1 MPIGI
6 ERENDKIFQIIQL
19 KLYFLRKEKVNSM
32 NETLKKIYEE
42 VASKEDEAIKVL
54 MDVDEE
60 IKKIAEEYESK
71 LDHEELETL
80 QDLLFSAAL
89 AGEQAGFE
97 IGMKFAIQMLKSE

>member
-1 MPIGI
+1 
-6 ERENDKIFQIIQL
+6 
-19 KLYFLRKEKVNSM
+19 M
-32 NETLKKIYEE
+32 NKTLKKIYEE

-54 MDVDEE
+54 TDVDEA
-60 IKKIAEEYESK
+60 IKEFTEEYENK
-71 LDHEELETL
+71 LNHEELEKL

>member
-1 MPIGI
+1 
-6 ERENDKIFQIIQL
+6 
-19 KLYFLRKEKVNSM
+19 M

-60 IKKIAEEYESK
+60 IKKIAEEYETK
-71 LDHEELETL
+71 LSHEKLEKL